1 MKNVKQINKKSCFA
15 QNIQVEYFHLHRNYT
30 IYFFI
35 ENSCE
40 LFCGKFLKIF
50 LKTFPMLKFP
60 SRSVIILLEIKGD
73 LLW

>member
-40 LFCGKFLKIF
+40 LFCGKFLNF
-50 LKTFPMLKFP
+50 L
-60 SRSVIILLEIKGD
+60 
-73 LLW
+73 